1 MEKLIFMEHT
11 HEFELTVLILLT
23 VNTFLC
29 IIAIYLIFMK
39 EDEKLEVINAK
50 ADTATD
56 LIKAFQTYHAFGIY
70 ALRTQWPQHYAEVKE
85 HKDLTLQQFID
96 YADKRTT
103 DKSTN

>member
-1 MEKLIFMEHT
+1 MEHT
-11 HEFELTVLILLT
+11 HKFEFTVLMMLSIITILL
-23 VNTFLC
+23 
-29 IIAIYLIFMK
+29 IIICYLIFMK
-39 EDEKLEVINAK
+39 DVEKPEVINVQ